1 MPFNLTFTPTAAQPY
16 SGTVTIP
23 TSYTAVNSNGN
34 YTIAVSGTGVN
45 PGLALSRTSVIWVTQ
60 LINTTSPQA
69 YTAIANFT
77 GAAVT
82 IGSITAPTGFAVV
95 ANTCPSSLANGAQCS
110 FNLTFT
116 PTVAGPYSGTVTIP
130 TSYTAVNSNGNYT
143 IAASGTGVQ

>member
-45 PGLALSRTSVIWVTQ
+45 ANLTVSRTSVSLGMQVT
-60 LINTTSPQA
+60 NTTSPQT

-110 FNLTFT
+110 FNR
-116 PTVAGPYSGTVTIP
+116 
-130 TSYTAVNSNGNYT
+130 
-143 IAASGTGVQ
+143 Q